1 MPRDP
6 GATPRPVPAQ
16 GMGLNP
22 EPPPPPPPS
31 STSILSLE
39 ASRDFW
45 KNYDDPMIY
54 RVIAFMETVE
64 GWTLDGDVELEK
76 TLEVISQGLTSLTRF
91 ELGKEEQFV
100 ALCAHLKTSRILRLL
115 QAIDT
120 IDPGSASK
128 LLMYAEEH
136 NTPENIITV
145 LFLRRNIV
153 FERLRL
159 LARVFSEERFAF
171 VLKIMEH
178 E

>member
-1 MPRDP
+1 MPKLD
-6 GATPRPVPAQ
+6 
-16 GMGLNP
+16 L
-22 EPPPPPPPS
+22 ES
-31 STSILSLE
+31 SH
-39 ASRDFW
+39 AFW

-64 GWTLDGDVELEK
+64 KFTLDGTPALEQAINRLSEALDALK
-76 TLEVISQGLTSLTRF
+76 NF
-91 ELGKEEQFV
+91 ELGKEDKFIS
-100 ALCAHLKTSRILRLL
+100 LCSHIKTSRILRLL

-136 NTPENIITV
+136 NTPANAMAE

-159 LARVFSEERFAF
+159 LARVFSQERFEL
-171 VLKIMEH
+171 VLKMLEQA
-178 E
+178 